1 MLRDLVKK
9 AQGNDKEAMLKLIE
23 QFVPLLRKYS
33 RKLNYEDSYEEMTLF
48 S

>member
-23 QFVPLLRKYS
+23 QFVPCS
-33 RKLNYEDSYEEMTLF
+33 ENIQES
-48 S
+48 